1 MKSIRSIVI
10 LGMFLI
16 LPLTL
21 RAQNS
26 ISLTFLPGL
35 NTIDFAAFTFTNNL
49 SGSPRIFK
57 VDITTSVP
65 GRRVVI
71 GGYVKWKK
79 DEQSFPVS
87 IVNNFNTQPFIVQGG
102 TRTFFN
108 DELGNSDIKFDQ
120 VDGNRDIADE
130 IIKKGRPTGSYLVML
145 FLFDELNN
153 PLANTGEQTIS
164 FLNPAPTISILTPQE
179 NSSFD
184 VGNVQALWTPVPGA
198 AYYTVRANALQNDF
212 QSAEE
217 TLNSGSP
224 LINDKDVG
232 KVESINLSTIL
243 DRQWVGGQRIAL
255 AVTAFVT
262 GPGGD
267 TPLRSTPVIFRLNA
281 SGGGSASIIN
291 PDDVRLG
298 NFLTSRSEVPRDF
311 VNKLVNGQ
319 IKVEQITDDQGTTIS
334 QADFLNILSFWE
346 AHMESIISVNFLQK

>member
-1 MKSIRSIVI
+1 MKSIRSIVL

-26 ISLTFLPGL
+26 ISLTILPGL
-35 NTIDFAAFTFTNNL
+35 NTIDFAAFTFTNDL
-49 SGSPRIFK
+49 SGVPRIFQ
-57 VDITTSVP
+57 VDIVTSPP
-65 GRRVVI
+65 GRRIIV
-71 GGYVKWKK
+71 GGSVSWKK
-79 DEQSFPVS
+79 DDQSGYVP
-87 IVNNFNTQPFIVQGG
+87 IVENFVTEPFAISGG
-102 TRTFFN
+102 RRTFFN
-108 DELGNSDIKFDQ
+108 DELGNSDIRIGDVNANK
-120 VDGNRDIADE
+120 DIAEE
-130 IIKKGRPTGSYLVML
+130 IVKKGKPTGNYKIRLY
-145 FLFDELNN
+145 LFDELSNK
-153 PLANTGEQTIS
+153 LSEDEQTIS

-179 NSSFD
+179 NSFFD

-198 AYYTVRANALQNDF
+198 AYYTVRANALQNES

-217 TLNSGSP
+217 ALNSGSP

-267 TPLRSTPVIFRLNA
+267 TPLRSTPVTFRLNA
-281 SGGGSASIIN
+281 SGGGSASVIN

-311 VNKLVNGQ
+311 VNKLINGQ
-319 IKVEQITDDQGTTIS
+319 IKVEQITDDQGATIS